1 MLYSTLVPE
10 ILPEVIGCPDT
21 TIERAVRDA
30 AIEFCDTALVYTV
43 DQDPVAV
50 TKGLTEVDLDIPTG
64 ARLVQVLR
72 VMLGSYEL
80 TRMSREDLFSSG
92 RAWQTD
98 TGRPQAVTFAT
109 EASIRLVPIADQSLT
124 EKLYIRFAVT
134 PTRAATSVPDSIA
147 ERYYLEIVF
156 GAKATLLLIPGQTW
170 SNPQL
175 AMAHRS
181 AFERGMREARLTS
194 SQDGVANNRRFR
206 IPRAV

>member
-10 ILPEVIGCPDT
+10 ILPEILGCPDT

-30 AIEFCDTALVYTV
+30 SIELCENALIYTV
-43 DQDPVAV
+43 DQDPVSV

-64 ARLVQVLR
+64 TRLVQVLR
-72 VMLGSYEL
+72 AMLGQNQMD
-80 TRMSREDLFSSG
+80 RMSREDLFASG
-92 RAWQTD
+92 RPWQTD
-98 TGRPQAVTFAT
+98 AGRPVVITYSSETA
-109 EASIRLVPIADQSLT
+109 IRLVPIADQALT
-124 EKLYIRFAVT
+124 EKLYIRFAVA
-134 PTRAATSVPDSIA
+134 PLRASTSIPDAIA
-147 ERYYLEIVF
+147 ERYYKEISY
-156 GAKATLLLIPGQTW
+156 GAKASLLLIPGQAW

-194 SQDGVANNRRFR
+194 SQDSVASMRRFR